1 LDINLKFPSYM
12 PLKKISLKN
21 KKRILLTLTIF
32 ISFFFFLS
40 GFLEITKH
48 DSTYPKTLGMGY
60 PPYFITTLGIAKLIG
75 ALAFLIPSSPRLKE
89 WVFAAF
95 TIDVIF
101 AFISGYHIQSY
112 SDCLKAGISFAV
124 LMITY
129 RLHIN
134 IQEKEGKS

>member
-1 LDINLKFPSYM
+1 
-12 PLKKISLKN
+12 
-21 KKRILLTLTIF
+21 
-32 ISFFFFLS
+32 
-40 GFLEITKH
+40 
-48 DSTYPKTLGMGY
+48 MGY

-75 ALAFLIPSSPRLKE
+75 TLGFLIPSSPRLKE
-89 WVFAAF
+89 WVFAAY

-101 AFISGYHIQSY
+101 AFISGHHIQSY

-129 RLHIN
+129 RLYIN